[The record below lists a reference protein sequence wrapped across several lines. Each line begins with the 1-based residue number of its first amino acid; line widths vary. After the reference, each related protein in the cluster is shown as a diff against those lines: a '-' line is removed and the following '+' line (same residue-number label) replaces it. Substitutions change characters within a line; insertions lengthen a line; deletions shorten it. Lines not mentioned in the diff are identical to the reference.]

1 MNQSGILKK
10 TATRPYTLGNVLPAQ
25 DGVSKMRRIAS
36 AFLFAFV
43 VSSLIACGGGSSTPV
58 PTPTPPPSIV
68 VTPSSANVNI
78 GGSQTFTSNAAGV
91 TWSITG
97 PGSISQNG
105 AYLAPATFPG
115 VGANTVTVTATAGAQ
130 VGHANAA
137 VVFPN
142 DNAGNQAIPVKLGT
156 SGGNVLDNNTA
167 NTACCIGTLGSLLQ
181 RGTTLYI
188 LSNNHVLARSTL
200 GKAGEAID
208 QPGQPHC
215 PAGSQGL
222 TVANLSEQA
231 ALKPAAGTTGP
242 APSNVDAA
250 IAQIVTGTV
259 DPSGSILDLGTAG
272 STSIAAAPP
281 SSTVDLPAIGQPVA
295 KSGRTTGLTCSTV
308 GAVGV
313 SVSVQYDQ
321 SCGGAVAFTAT
332 FSNQISVN
340 GGSFSAGGDSGS
352 LIVTSNTS
360 HPVGL
365 LYAGSSTDTVAN
377 PMADVFKAFTTAA
390 GTPAI
395 VGGAADHAVSCDPTN
410 SVQSAQVGAAS
421 AAVGK
426 LSAQE
431 RQRVTTVL
439 QSNQTALTR
448 DPAVRN
454 VQLGAS
460 MDSTGEG
467 AVEIHVTGPLQKPVP
482 ATIDGVR
489 TRVVYQG
496 AAVKMI
502 PSRFELNNPAVV
514 RASAVKDAHVAS
526 LMAQPGIQGVG
537 VTRSDDNPVETAI
550 LIYTIKGVAHNPIP
564 AVIDGVRTKIVDT
577 DRFRANGWNSQ
588 LEPKTGACSK
598 APANGGVKTS
608 LK

>member
-1 MNQSGILKK
+1 
-10 TATRPYTLGNVLPAQ
+10 
-25 DGVSKMRRIAS
+25 MRRIAS
-36 AFLFAFV
+36 AFLFSIV
-43 VSSLIACGGGSSTPV
+43 LISLVACGGGSSTPP
-58 PTPTPPPSIV
+58 PTPTPPPTIV

-78 GGSQTFTSNAAGV
+78 GGSQTFTANAAGV

-97 PGSISQNG
+97 PGSISPNG

-115 VGANTVTVTATAGAQ
+115 VGANTVTVTATAGGQ

-142 DNAGNQAIPVKLGT
+142 DNAGNQSIPVKLGT

-167 NTACCIGTLGSLLQ
+167 NTECCIGTLGSLLT
-181 RGTTLYI
+181 RGGTLFI

-208 QPGQPHC
+208 QPGQAHC
-215 PAGSQGL
+215 PPGSQGL

-231 ALKPAAGTTGP
+231 ALKPSTSSGP

-250 IAQIVTGTV
+250 IAQIVAGTV
-259 DPSGSILDLGTAG
+259 DTSGSILDLGPATA
-272 STSIAAAPP
+272 TSIGAAPP
-281 SSTVDLPAIGQPVA
+281 SSTVDLPAIGQNVA

-340 GGSFSAGGDSGS
+340 GGNFSAGGDSGS

-365 LYAGSSTDTVAN
+365 LYAGSATDTVAN

-390 GTPAI
+390 GTPTI
-395 VGGAADHAVSCDPTN
+395 VGPASPAGDHPVSCDPTN
-410 SVQSAQVGAAS
+410 SAQSVQVGAAS
-421 AAVGK
+421 AAVAK
-426 LSAQE
+426 LSTQE
-431 RQRVTTVL
+431 RQRVAQVL
-439 QSNQTALTR
+439 QANQVSLTR
-448 DPAVRN
+448 DPAIRT

-460 MDSTGEG
+460 MDSAGEG

-482 ATIDGVR
+482 ATIDSVR
-489 TRVVYQG
+489 TRLVYEG
-496 AAVKMI
+496 AAASMV

-514 RASAVKDAHVAS
+514 RASAIKDAHVAT

-537 VTRSDDNPVETAI
+537 VTRSNDNPAETAI
-550 LIYTIKGVAHNPIP
+550 LIYTSKGVAHNPIP

-588 LEPKTGACSK
+588 LEPKTAACSK
-598 APANGGVKTS
+598 AAAKVSVKS
-608 LK
+608 SMK